1 MDFESIFEG
10 NPMFSESVK
19 VPQEAAAFLRDLDYM
34 SFSDCLKKYHGYPN
48 KNGFIIR
55 VLRKMKRIVFNR

>member
-1 MDFESIFEG
+1 
-10 NPMFSESVK
+10 MFSESVK
-19 VPQEAAAFLRDLDYM
+19 VPQEAAGFLSDLDYM